1 MFHYKQPLLLK
12 KKSRSSDPFFLTHPT
27 SYYGHNDFLLF
38 SGFVLLL
45 FIVDDSREKN
55 DTPGKR
61 PRRIVPPS
69 RIFTDPNFTLPS
81 YLPKTRTKR
90 RRPKGDVKTK
100 ELGTVKSTG
109 IEKYAEDVDAVHT
122 QGSIYKEGREDQE
135 KTSRKRKRG
144 HTKTDTMDSP
154 SFQQMFEGFVHEN
167 QATENNEKD
176 QERPSKFWR
185 YIRGG
190 QATPS
195 TDDFHNVIE
204 GETLHGITIFKSEI
218 EETEHDISH
227 IKRRGIKMN
236 PVDYSSDES
245 MDSDSQIKN
254 DNDGTDCNS
263 QVGNIK
269 LNRNEKDADNSEGD
283 GGSYLCSMV
292 GESEASIKLH
302 VVDDNNPE
310 KKMAT
315 REKDDVGKSVDDG
328 GSYGCMKKNTEAG
341 DNGEPNIIM
350 VMGSQPIGNEKA
362 TIEKD
367 GDGNTDDDGD
377 KRGSMNKETE
387 AGDNSEPNI
396 IMVMD
401 SQYIGNERA
410 TVEKEGVG
418 NSDDEGG
425 KYVSM
430 NKKAEAGDNSE
441 PDIIMVMDSQHVGN
455 ERATVEKEDFGN
467 SDDEGGKYVSM
478 NKKAEAGDN
487 SEPDII
493 MVMDSQHVGNERA
506 TVEKEDVGNSDDE
519 GGKYVSSDDEGGK
532 YASMNKKAEAGD
544 NSEPDIIMVMDSQH
558 VGNERTTVEKDDVGN
573 SDDEGGKYGRMHRTT
588 EASDVGEPDIIMV
601 MDSQPIGKERATV
614 EKEDVGNS
622 DDDGGNYGRM
632 NRTTEASNVGE
643 PDVMNGKLLG
653 KEGATGEKGDETER
667 EIFYIKRRGM
677 KGNQIDYSSD
687 ESVHNDS
694 QERNDNDGIK
704 YDSLVENMQLN
715 RDDEEDAYN
724 SKDNSGSYMEEESE
738 ASYVKLHVRDDKGF
752 EKRKA
757 TRAKDDIGS
766 SDDDGGNKKNEAGNV
781 GELGAV
787 DRKPYGKKRA
797 TREKDDIGNS
807 WNE

>member
-1 MFHYKQPLLLK
+1 M
-12 KKSRSSDPFFLTHPT
+12 THPT

-109 IEKYAEDVDAVHT
+109 TEKYAEDVDAVHT
-122 QGSIYKEGREDQE
+122 QGSIYKESREDQE

-204 GETLHGITIFKSEI
+204 EGETLHGITISKSEI

-269 LNRNEKDADNSEGD
+269 LNRDEKDADNSEGD

-315 REKDDVGKSVDDG
+315 REKDNVGKSVDDG

-350 VMGSQPIGNEKA
+350 VMGSQPIRNEKA

-377 KRGSMNKETE
+377 KRGSMNKKTE

-401 SQYIGNERA
+401 SQYIGNERT

-455 ERATVEKEDFGN
+455 ERATVE
-467 SDDEGGKYVSM
+467 
-478 NKKAEAGDN
+478 
-487 SEPDII
+487 
-493 MVMDSQHVGNERA
+493 R
-506 TVEKEDVGNSDDE
+506 EDVGNSDDE

-558 VGNERTTVEKDDVGN
+558 IGNERTTVEKDDVG
-573 SDDEGGKYGRMHRTT
+573 H
-588 EASDVGEPDIIMV
+588 
-601 MDSQPIGKERATV
+601 
-614 EKEDVGNS
+614 
-622 DDDGGNYGRM
+622 
-632 NRTTEASNVGE
+632 
-643 PDVMNGKLLG
+643 
-653 KEGATGEKGDETER
+653 
-667 EIFYIKRRGM
+667 
-677 KGNQIDYSSD
+677 
-687 ESVHNDS
+687 
-694 QERNDNDGIK
+694 
-704 YDSLVENMQLN
+704 
-715 RDDEEDAYN
+715 
-724 SKDNSGSYMEEESE
+724 
-738 ASYVKLHVRDDKGF
+738 
-752 EKRKA
+752 
-757 TRAKDDIGS
+757 
-766 SDDDGGNKKNEAGNV
+766 
-781 GELGAV
+781 
-787 DRKPYGKKRA
+787 
-797 TREKDDIGNS
+797 
-807 WNE
+807 